1 MLKKVVLLK
10 HSMEWWDIFVAILFV
25 IGVTAYPGWNLVLR
39 LESNYGNRINI
50 LPKPSKQSKILSK
63 PSKQVSELEKIFGV

>member
-1 MLKKVVLLK
+1 
-10 HSMEWWDIFVAILFV
+10 MEWYDVFVAILFV

-39 LESNYGNRINI
+39 LELNYGNKIKI
-50 LPKPSKQSKILSK
+50 LSKPSKQNKILSK